1 VVQRIRSFEEGCRR
15 GLGIVVRCDR
25 CAKKV
30 TYLCRDFEGYIAPN
44 AEIEEL
50 TWRCAW
56 CKAVSTWVCYTMI
69 DVNNREGLAQWT
81 PPQRMKRL
89 KTLTTEGRCGHRRTV
104 VYNLGLPWLLA
115 QIVL

>member
-1 VVQRIRSFEEGCRR
+1 MVQRIRSFEEGCRR

-30 TYLCRDFEGYIAPN
+30 KYLCRDFEGYIAPN

-56 CKAVSTWVCYTMI
+56 CKAVATWVRYTMI

-81 PPQRMKRL
+81 PPPWMKRRWPVGINEI
-89 KTLTTEGRCGHRRTV
+89 TDRRRGTRPTDA
-104 VYNLGLPWLLA
+104 GSD
-115 QIVL
+115 